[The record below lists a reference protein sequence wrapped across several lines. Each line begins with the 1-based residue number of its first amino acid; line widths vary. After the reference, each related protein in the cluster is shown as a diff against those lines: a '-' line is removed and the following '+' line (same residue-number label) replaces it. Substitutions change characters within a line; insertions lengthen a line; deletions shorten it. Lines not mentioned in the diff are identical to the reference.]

1 MLINERGTVVVVDRW
16 SGLKLEAGVFDYF
29 SAAREIGVIPVK
41 VRNFGF
47 TINFT
52 TSSYLRYEEG
62 RYFFVTPDFY
72 YEEGPLD
79 VELSLTYPPNL
90 VLLSSTPEPDYAGD
104 GVLHWSLQDVSHQLV
119 MAQFERVGPFVD
131 PNRVGPDWQ
140 VDPALIEQLDADEL
154 PASAD
159 EVLKEL
165 ESIIQIARASEATDP
180 DFLNVMDKLLA
191 KFYYILSSNGL
202 LLDYVYSPAREEAEA
217 EPAAGDLAEPATGEP
232 PEGTLSVSG
241 AAVNRAEQDSHGD

>member
-1 MLINERGTVVVVDRW
+1 MLINERGTVEVVDRW

-29 SAAREIGVIPVK
+29 SAARELGVIPVK
-41 VRNFGF
+41 VRDFGF

-90 VLLSSTPEPDYAGD
+90 VLLESTPEPDYAGD
-104 GVLHWSLQDVSHQLV
+104 GVLHWSLADVSHQVV

-140 VDPALIEQLDADEL
+140 VDPTVIEQLGADEL
-154 PASAD
+154 PGSAD

-165 ESIIQIARASEATDP
+165 ENIIQVARASEATDP

-191 KFYYILSSNGL
+191 KFYYVLSSNGL
-202 LLDYVYSPAREEAEA
+202 LLDYVYSPPGAEEATEA
-217 EPAAGDLAEPATGEP
+217 DAAQPPSDEP

-241 AAVNRAEQDSHGD
+241 TAVNRAEQESHGD